1 MGRGRMDPIKM
12 ISAVVCF
19 GLGLA
24 CAVEGLSDLLM
35 RREWPMLTGD
45 LAFQWF
51 FAGTFLLTTF
61 LLLRRRV

>member
-1 MGRGRMDPIKM
+1 MDPIKT
-12 ISAVVCF
+12 ISAVICF

-24 CAVEGLSDLLM
+24 CAVEGLSILLL
-35 RREWPMLTGD
+35 RREWPMATGD

-51 FAGTFLLTTF
+51 FAGTFLLTSF